1 MRISP
6 WFVALS
12 LAVASSVNAV
22 PAPLQKRNAFED
34 ELKALWTAAIQKKDC
49 GSCVAALVGVKD
61 LAYLNQNWVL
71 DAVNDLCPSLT
82 NQTAD
87 VCSGLV
93 YSQGPTFLNSLIS
106 ADITGGDGKQICFQT
121 TGACP
126 APAISSGTLTFPK
139 PRPANT
145 SAPAPNGTQVDILHL
160 SDWHVDDLYVPGS
173 EAACNKPMCCRKY
186 ADSPVTPT
194 RPASSWGDFFC
205 DSPLK
210 LGQDLLKYVPSVASP
225 NFVIM
230 TGDIPPHDVW
240 LANQST
246 VVPDEAEAYA
256 VMATLGAKIYPTV
269 GNHEAGPPNLF
280 PTVASGGNI
289 SWLYDGLAQ
298 EWSRWLPP
306 DAVNSVKNYGA
317 YTTSPQPG
325 FRIISLNT
333 NFCYTLN
340 FYLYAHTDDY
350 DPNGMLNWLIT
361 QLQAAEDAKE
371 RVWIIG
377 HVGPSQTDCIQ
388 NWSALY
394 YQVIQRYSPHVVA
407 EQFFGHTHYD
417 EFALFYNSTTKNA
430 QTAIS
435 TSWIGPSVTPYVNL
449 NPGFRVYKVDAG
461 NWNIYDSLT
470 YVADLNQAAA
480 WDAAGSSP
488 NWHLEYSARQAYGA
502 YVPVAANQPLSA
514 SWWHQVTMAFESNS
528 TAFQQYWTYRGKS
541 ANMTGSCEANTTCP
555 ADTICNLRAGNSSDT
570 CSHIT
575 FSIRSSDDEQVN
587 ADVISG
593 LRSHFKRA
601 PLKPWDKKL
610 CGGIFRTHTE
620 ENVFASI

>member
-1 MRISP
+1 MRVSAL
-6 WFVALS
+6 FVALS
-12 LAVASSVNAV
+12 LAVASLVNAV
-22 PAPLQKRNAFED
+22 PAPLQKRNAFVD

-49 GSCVAALVGVKD
+49 DSCIAALVGVKD
-61 LAYLNQNWVL
+61 LAILNQNWVL

-87 VCSGLV
+87 VCSGLI

-139 PRPANT
+139 PRPANAI
-145 SAPAPNGTQVDILHL
+145 APAPNGTQVDILHL
-160 SDWHVDDLYVPGS
+160 SDWHVDDLYVTGS

-194 RPASSWGDFFC
+194 RPASSWGDFYC

-210 LGQDLLKYVPSVASP
+210 LGQDLLRYVPSVASP

-289 SWLYDGLAQ
+289 SWLYSGLAQ

-394 YQVIQRYSPHVVA
+394 YQV
-407 EQFFGHTHYD
+407 
-417 EFALFYNSTTKNA
+417 
-430 QTAIS
+430 
-435 TSWIGPSVTPYVNL
+435 
-449 NPGFRVYKVDAG
+449 DAG

-470 YVADLNQAAA
+470 YVADLSQAAS
-480 WDAAGSSP
+480 WDTAGTSP

-541 ANMTGSCEANTTCP
+541 ANMMGSCEANTTCP
-555 ADTICNLRAGNSSDT
+555 ADMICNMRAGNSADT

-575 FSIRSSDDEQVN
+575 FSIKRNDEEQET
-587 ADVISG
+587 ADAIAG
-593 LRSHFKRA
+593 LRSHFRRA

-610 CGGIFRTHTE
+610 CGGIFRAHTE